1 MSLSSNPNQIPKLS
15 NKMNFSK
22 LSMNR
27 EKLTNK
33 LKNKRLKIKN
43 LQTEFR
49 NQDQLMKRLTKK
61 MFKMSKT

>member
-1 MSLSSNPNQIPKLS
+1 MSLSSNPNQIHKLS

-22 LSMNR
+22 LSMR
-27 EKLTNK
+27 EIVNK
-33 LKNKRLKIKN
+33 PKNKRLKTKN

-49 NQDQLMKRLTKK
+49 NQDQLMKKLTKK